1 MQTYVRANLDTE
13 RVFGHAGRMARTRVR
28 RRRSGLTVVILGL
41 TFLLVGPVSHAFVAG
56 AQARHQPHRSYV
68 VLPGDT
74 LWSIAQ
80 RRGPSGAD
88 PRVVVD
94 AIERENHVS
103 PGSVVPGQVLEI
115 PTSV

>member
-1 MQTYVRANLDTE
+1 M
-13 RVFGHAGRMARTRVR
+13 GRTRVR
-28 RRRSGLTVVILGL
+28 RRRIALTVLILGL
-41 TFLLVGPVSHAFVAG
+41 TFLLVGPVSRAFVAG
-56 AQARHQPHRSYV
+56 AQARHRPHRSYV

-80 RRGPSGAD
+80 RRGPAGAD

-94 AIERENHVS
+94 AIERDNQVS
-103 PGSVVPGQVLEI
+103 PSSVAPGQVLEI